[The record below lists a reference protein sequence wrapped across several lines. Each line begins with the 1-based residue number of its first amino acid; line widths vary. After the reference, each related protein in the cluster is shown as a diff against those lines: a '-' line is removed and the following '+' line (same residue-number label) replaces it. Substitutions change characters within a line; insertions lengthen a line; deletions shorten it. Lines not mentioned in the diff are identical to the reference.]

1 MLKKELPEG
10 WRLVK
15 LEEVAKIDNKAVSPD
30 EMRGELQNYI
40 GLENIESNTGQLVS
54 FSETLGDDIKS
65 NKFGFTEEHILYG
78 KLRPYLNKVY
88 LPDFA
93 GVCSTDIIPI
103 KPDSDLLIREFL
115 GYFLR
120 TPEFVSMI
128 NAKSSGANLPRVNP
142 KTLLDVYIPL
152 PPIETQYKIVAILE
166 KTEAT
171 QRLRAE
177 ADALTQKLMQNVFLE
192 MFGDPATN
200 PKGWDI
206 VKLDAIAV
214 LQRGKFSHRPRNEPR
229 FYGGSY
235 PFIQTGDISRSG
247 GRLTTFSQT
256 LNDEGL
262 KISKLFKKGIIVIAI
277 AANIGDTA
285 ILDFDSCF
293 PDSVVGVSPMP
304 DKANPIFTEMMLRH
318 YKNILW
324 DSAPETAQRNINLK
338 ILSDLNVI
346 LPPLDLQNRF
356 AKIAQSIQV
365 TRDIQNKSAVEK
377 SSLLN
382 NLMSKAFTGELV
394 A

>member
-1 MLKKELPEG
+1 M
-10 WRLVK
+10 VK

-177 ADALTQKLMQNVFLE
+177 ADFQGHKLIYNAFNGF
-192 MFGDPATN
+192 FGDFDEN
-200 PKGWDI
+200 PHGWEIVELRDI
-206 VKLDAIAV
+206 VREKITDGV
-214 LQRGKFSHRPRNEPR
+214 HKTPKYCEDGV
-229 FYGGSY
+229 
-235 PFIQTGDISRSG
+235 PFISANNIKNNQIDFTRCKKISTEEHELLARRCNPENDDILLSKVGTLGMVAKVDNDNFSIFVQLALIKPNKKLINSNFLKYAL
-247 GRLTTFSQT
+247 LTNSLQKQIQSYANMSTMKYIGVGKIG
-256 LNDEGL
+256 LL
-262 KISKLFKKGIIVIAI
+262 KIV
-277 AANIGDTA
+277 
-285 ILDFDSCF
+285 
-293 PDSVVGVSPMP
+293 
-304 DKANPIFTEMMLRH
+304 
-318 YKNILW
+318 
-324 DSAPETAQRNINLK
+324 
-338 ILSDLNVI
+338 
-346 LPPLDLQNRF
+346 LPP
-356 AKIAQSIQV
+356 ISIQESFSSIV
-365 TRDIQNKSAVEK
+365 ERVEK
-377 SSLLN
+377 IQDGQQKSKNEVNTLFSG
-382 NLMSKAFTGELV
+382 LMIRAFTGELV